1 VPTKVLI
8 ADDEADLELLI
19 RQRFQKQIRQN
30 IYEFV
35 FAQNGQEALE
45 KLQEHA
51 EIKVV
56 MTDLNMPVMDG
67 LTLLSRIGSLSRT
80 IKVVI
85 VSAYGDMQN
94 IRTAMNRGAYDFLT
108 KPIDF
113 EDFEVTMR
121 KTIQEVALLEEA
133 QRAQQRWASIR
144 QFFSPGLAEQLEG
157 DPALLEARNQDVSIL
172 VSDLRGF
179 SSLAERLG
187 AQQTCRLVRDMMER
201 LSNRIV
207 EYSGLIVDYVGD
219 GILAMWNA
227 PVSQDSHALL
237 ACRAAL
243 AMLQEMPALQA
254 DWQSVVGGPLMLGIG
269 VNTGVAQVGNTGST
283 RKFKYGPHG
292 HTVNLASRVQDQSK
306 RFGTPLL
313 ITGATR
319 SHLPADFPVCR
330 LGMARLAGIA
340 SPVDLY
346 ELHSAPPA
354 ESWLTYRE
362 AYENALAMFEARRF
376 VEAREALVSLLE
388 ARRADDNVVPVK
400 LLLERVSECL
410 NHPRTTF
417 DPALYSPAH

>member
-8 ADDEADLELLI
+8 ADDEPDLELLI
-19 RQRFQKQIRQN
+19 RQRFHKQIRQK
-30 IYEFV
+30 IYEFT
-35 FAQNGQEALE
+35 FAQNGEEALE
-45 KLQEHA
+45 KLQEDT
-51 EIKVV
+51 EIGVV

-113 EDFEVTMR
+113 EDFEVTMQ
-121 KTIQEVALLEEA
+121 KTIQEVTLLEEA
-133 QRAQQRWASIR
+133 QRAHQRWAAVR
-144 QFFSPGLAEQLEG
+144 QFFSPGLAEQLERN
-157 DPALLEARNQDVSIL
+157 PALLEGRNQDVTIL

-187 AQQTCRLVRDMMER
+187 AQQTCRLVQDMMER

-207 EYSGLIVDYVGD
+207 EYDGLIVDYVGD

-227 PVSQDSHALL
+227 PVSQENHPLL

-243 AMLQEMPALQA
+243 AMLQEMPALAA
-254 DWQSVVGGPLMLGIG
+254 DWQNVVEGPLTLGIG

-319 SHLPADFPVCR
+319 SHLPEDFPVCR

-340 SPVDLY
+340 NPVKLY
-346 ELHSAPPA
+346 ELHSTPPA
-354 ESWLTYRE
+354 ESWLAYRD
-362 AYENALAMFEARRF
+362 AYESALAMFEARRF
-376 VEAREALVSLLE
+376 AEAQETLVSMLDT
-388 ARRADDNVVPVK
+388 RRADGNVVPVK

-410 NHPRTTF
+410 NQPRTTF
-417 DPALYSPAH
+417 DPALYWTAH